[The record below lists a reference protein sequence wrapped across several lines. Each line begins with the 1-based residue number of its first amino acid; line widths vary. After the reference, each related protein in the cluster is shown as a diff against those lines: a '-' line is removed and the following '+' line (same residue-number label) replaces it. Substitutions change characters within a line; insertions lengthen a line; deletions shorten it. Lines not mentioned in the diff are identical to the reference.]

1 MLTPNV
7 EILKWYVELGGE
19 RVTLGS
25 DAHKPEDIGADLE
38 VALDAA
44 RAAGLKYVTQFER
57 RQASL
62 VKIAE

>member
-7 EILKWYVELGGE
+7 EILKWYVALGGD

-25 DAHKPEDIGADLE
+25 DAHKPEDIGADLD

-44 RAAGLKYVTQFER
+44 RAAGLKYITQFEQR
-57 RQASL
+57 RARL
-62 VKIAE
+62 KRIL